1 MAVTGESGR
10 FSAIDH
16 VAVWWRVDD
25 RPGPDHPETQ
35 QRTTVDLKNF
45 VEADMLPV
53 FTLIAPPA
61 VVLLFVRYLN
71 LRDAQSITPN
81 PAVAGSVAVEP
92 RDDQ

>member
-1 MAVTGESGR
+1 
-10 FSAIDH
+10 
-16 VAVWWRVDD
+16 
-25 RPGPDHPETQ
+25 
-35 QRTTVDLKNF
+35 
-45 VEADMLPV
+45 MLPV

-61 VVLLFVRYLN
+61 VVLPFVRYLN